1 MKSKNVR
8 NFILG
13 LIAGGVALLVAA
25 VFRVVAGGLFVPEL
39 ASQTLFSLV
48 PGQVESFSVETFGSL
63 AKYSAF
69 TMAIIVNLVLYGGL
83 AVLLH
88 KIYTRLASKGPAVN
102 LLQLSFIPYVVMA
115 AISAFLLQLNE
126 LLTGSSEIQYA
137 LLFLLLPNVA
147 YGYTLSYLFQRG
159 DNIAKTR
166 RRRRIDSPHTVAS
179 SADTD
184 GKEEK
189 GKEKKSDMPATTAA
203 AAAPQPAV
211 PKISRR
217 QFISMAAGTAAAA
230 AVFFLARDFVFHKE
244 SSMPLSISK
253 TPMPPLPSNIPPG
266 SIFAQQ
272 ALAPFVAS
280 ELTPND
286 KFYRIDTN
294 IIVPSV
300 DANSWRLNVRGLVK
314 NGPMQFTYDEL
325 KAMPSVSE
333 YATLECISDK
343 IDGDLIST
351 AHWKGVPLKS
361 ILEKAQVL
369 PEAIYVVFRCYDG
382 YDVGIPLDRGL
393 MDGTILAYEMNG
405 TPLPAEHG
413 FPVRAIVPGLYG
425 MMNAKWITD
434 IELVDKIYEGFWQ
447 RRGWANAAK
456 YQTHSKIAIPGD
468 ALQNRLVEELSTT
481 NVATVGNKSPIAG
494 IAFAGDR
501 GISKVEVSTD
511 GGNTWQTS
519 TIKDPLSSNSWVLW
533 ALEWIPQNPGKYNI
547 VVRAIDKAGNVQTAE
562 IRDNFPSGATG
573 YHSVEEN
580 VVA

>member
-1 MKSKNVR
+1 MRNKNAR

-13 LIAGGVALLVAA
+13 LIAGSVALLVAA
-25 VFRVVAGGLFVPEL
+25 AFRVAAGGLFLPEL

-48 PGQVESFSVETFGSL
+48 PGEVESFSVETFGSL

-69 TMAIIVNLVLYGGL
+69 TIAIIVNLVLYGSL
-83 AVLLH
+83 AILLH
-88 KIYTRLASKGPAVN
+88 KIYIRLASKGSVVN
-102 LLQLSFIPYVVMA
+102 LLQLSFIPYFVMA
-115 AISAFLLQLNE
+115 AITAFLLQLNE

-147 YGYTLSYLFQRG
+147 YGGTLSYLFQRG
-159 DNIAKTR
+159 GTVAK
-166 RRRRIDSPHTVAS
+166 RIDSHARSEANVQ
-179 SADTD
+179 
-184 GKEEK
+184 EESR
-189 GKEKKSDMPATTAA
+189 KKPGM
-203 AAAPQPAV
+203 AAAPSAV

-217 QFISMAAGTAAAA
+217 QFISMAASAAVGA
-230 AVFFLARDFVFHKE
+230 AVFFWARGFLFHRQ
-244 SSMPLSISK
+244 SSMPVSIPK
-253 TPMPPLPSNIPPG
+253 TLMPPPNIPAG

-272 ALAPFVAS
+272 ALAPLVAS
-280 ELTPND
+280 EVTPND
-286 KFYRIDTN
+286 KFYRIDTD

-300 DANSWRLNVRGLVK
+300 DANTWRLNVRGLVK

-325 KAMPSVSE
+325 KSMPSISE

-351 AHWKGVPLKS
+351 ANWKGVPLKS

-481 NVATVGNKSPIAG
+481 NVATVRNKSPIAG

-519 TIKDPLSSNSWVLW
+519 TLKDPLSSNSWVLW

-547 VVRAIDKAGNVQTAE
+547 VVRATDKAGNVQTAE

-573 YHSVEEN
+573 YDSVEEN